1 MFPFSRSPI
10 SSTRSSGTPR
20 KKKIP
25 YNIRLFPTIALIFLA
40 AGLPLAG
47 HGLVEED
54 IAVVTKRLE
63 EEPGNT
69 ELLLRRATLHRAHE
83 DYSASKADLLAIG
96 RDSPGHLEALRN
108 LARLERENGE
118 LADAAAALV
127 RYFAHEGNAPEAF
140 REKARLDTL
149 LDLPESAAKAWQVY
163 LEKADQPAADEFVE
177 AAKAI
182 MATKDGA
189 AAHRLVL
196 RGLERYPFSIPLRQ
210 DVASLEIQLGRVP
223 EAEQSFAALRE
234 RYPTLLP
241 RLHYQEGT
249 LWLEGGHP
257 QKARGSFQLA
267 LQHFDQLPANK
278 QSQPGLQT
286 LRGEIL
292 KALQP

>member
-1 MFPFSRSPI
+1 MRNFQPISPFPI
-10 SSTRSSGTPR
+10 SSTRSSGKPR
-20 KKKIP
+20 KKQIP

-54 IAVVTKRLE
+54 IAEVTKRLG
-63 EEPGNT
+63 EEPGNA

-96 RDSPGHLEALRN
+96 SDSPSHLEALLK
-108 LARLERENGE
+108 LARLERENGQ
-118 LADAAAALV
+118 LVDGAAALV

-140 REKARLDTL
+140 REK
-149 LDLPESAAKAWQVY
+149 
-163 LEKADQPAADEFVE
+163 
-177 AAKAI
+177 
-182 MATKDGA
+182 G
-189 AAHRLVL
+189 
-196 RGLERYPFSIPLRQ
+196 
-210 DVASLEIQLGRVP
+210 
-223 EAEQSFAALRE
+223 
-234 RYPTLLP
+234 
-241 RLHYQEGT
+241 RLHYEEGT

-257 QKARGSFQLA
+257 EKARGSFQLA

>member
-1 MFPFSRSPI
+1 M
-10 SSTRSSGTPR
+10 
-20 KKKIP
+20 
-25 YNIRLFPTIALIFLA
+25 
-40 AGLPLAG
+40 
-47 HGLVEED
+47 
-54 IAVVTKRLE
+54 TKRLE
-63 EEPGNT
+63 EEPGNA

-96 RDSPGHLEALRN
+96 RDSPSHLEALLN
-108 LARLERENGE
+108 LARLERENGQ
-118 LADAAAALV
+118 LADAAAAVV

-140 REKARLDTL
+140 REKGRLDAL

-163 LEKADQPAADEFVE
+163 LEKAEQPAADEFVE
-177 AAKAI
+177 AAEAI

-210 DVASLEIQLGRVP
+210 DVASLEIQLGR
-223 EAEQSFAALRE
+223 ESDAEQSFAALRE

-241 RLHYQEGT
+241 RLHYEEGT

-257 QKARGSFQLA
+257 EKARGSFQFA
-267 LQHFDQLPANK
+267 LQHFEQLSANK
-278 QSQPGLQT
+278 KSQPGLQT

-292 KALQP
+292 KALLP